1 MVVFLYTQPYSSTTA
16 NIVEALFSILTIFM
30 LLVTFGLPP
39 NQFPVVLDGMDFSEC
54 SSDNSIATLNTWIWT
69 IVYYTPLI
77 VTLGLIVLSMVEL
90 IRSARKV
97 DQQFQKSVFSHEN
110 L

>member
-1 MVVFLYTQPYSSTTA
+1 MVVFLYTQPYSNTTA

-30 LLVTFGLPP
+30 LLVTFGLPS
-39 NQFPVVLDGMDFSEC
+39 NQFPVVLDGMDSEC

-69 IVYYTPLI
+69 TVYYTPLI
-77 VTLGLIVLSMVEL
+77 VTLGLIVLSMVQL
-90 IRSARKV
+90 IRSASKV

>member
-30 LLVTFGLPP
+30 LLVTFGLPL
-39 NQFPVVLDGMDFSEC
+39 NQFPVVLDGMDSEC

-77 VTLGLIVLSMVEL
+77 VTLGLIVLSMVQL

>member
-39 NQFPVVLDGMDFSEC
+39 NLFPVVLDGMDSEC
-54 SSDNSIATLNTWIWT
+54 SNDNSIATLNTWIWT
-69 IVYYTPLI
+69 IV
-77 VTLGLIVLSMVEL
+77 
-90 IRSARKV
+90 
-97 DQQFQKSVFSHEN
+97 
-110 L
+110 